1 MSNQGLI
8 FDTAKRTL
16 AIEVE
21 TLKALYDSLDESF
34 AKVVQ
39 LLQTCEG
46 RVVVT
51 GVGKSALVAQKIAA
65 TLNSTGTPALYMH
78 GGDAIHGD
86 LGMVQANDI
95 VIALSKSGE
104 TSEMRALLPLIRK
117 LGNVIIAMVSKSE
130 SYLAL
135 QADFVLYT
143 PVQKEADLHN
153 LAPTA
158 SAISQMAMGDALATS
173 LTALR
178 GFQPADFA
186 QYHPGGSL
194 GKRMFMSLGD
204 LGCRN
209 ACPVVSPDASLEQV
223 VVEMTT
229 KRLGATAVVDENE
242 ELIGIITDGD
252 LRRALSRGVEVVR
265 LSAKQLMSPLPRTL
279 FETDLAVK
287 GLELLQK
294 HNISQLLLTNSEGKY
309 SGMVHM
315 HDLVREGLE

>member
-1 MSNQGLI
+1 MSDQSLI
-8 FDTAKRTL
+8 LDTAKRTL

-21 TLKALYDSLDESF
+21 TLQALNESLGAAFTE
-34 AKVVQ
+34 VVR
-39 LLQTCEG
+39 LVHNCGG
-46 RVVVT
+46 RVVIT

-65 TLNSTGTPALYMH
+65 TLNSTGTPALFMH
-78 GGDAIHGD
+78 GADAIHGD
-86 LGMVQANDI
+86 LGMVQTNDI

-104 TSEMRALLPLIRK
+104 TSEMRALLPLIRR
-117 LGNVIIAMVSKSE
+117 LGNTIIVMVSKPE

-135 QADFVLYT
+135 QADHVLFT

-158 SAISQMAMGDALATS
+158 SAIAQMAMGDALATA

-178 GFQPADFA
+178 GFKPEDFA

-194 GKRMFMSLGD
+194 GKRLFMRLGD

-209 ACPVVSPDASLEQV
+209 ACPAVPPDANLEQV

-229 KRLGATAVVDENE
+229 KRLGATAVVDADQK
-242 ELIGIITDGD
+242 LIGIITDGD
-252 LRRALSRGVEVVR
+252 LRRALGRGVEVVR
-265 LSAKQLMSPLPRTL
+265 LSAKQLMSPSPRSLSDT
-279 FETDLAVK
+279 ELAVK

-294 HNISQLLLTNSEGKY
+294 HNISQLLLVDSDKKY
-309 SGMVHM
+309 SGMVHI
-315 HDLVREGLE
+315 HDFVREGLE

>member
-21 TLKALYDSLDESF
+21 TLQALHDSLNADFS
-34 AKVVQ
+34 KVVD
-39 LLQTCEG
+39 LVHACTG

-86 LGMVQANDI
+86 LGMVQKNDI

-104 TSEMRALLPLIRK
+104 TSEMRALLPLIRR
-117 LGNVIIAMVSKSE
+117 LGNTIIAMVSKPE

-135 QADFVLYT
+135 QADFVLNT

-173 LTALR
+173 LSALR
-178 GFQPADFA
+178 GFQPEDFA

-194 GKRMFMSLGD
+194 GKRMFMQLGD

-209 ACPVVSPDASLEQV
+209 ACPVVGPDSSLEQV

-229 KRLGATAVVDENE
+229 KRLGATAVVDANDK
-242 ELIGIITDGD
+242 LIGIITDGD
-252 LRRALSRGVEVVR
+252 LRRALGRGVEVVR
-265 LSAKQLMSPLPRTL
+265 LSAKQLMSPSPRTL
-279 FETDLAVK
+279 VDTDLAVK

-294 HNISQLLLTNSEGKY
+294 HNISQLLLTDAGGKY
-309 SGMVHM
+309 TGMVHI
-315 HDLVREGLE
+315 HDFIREGLE